1 MLVYTAMM
9 PPDSGVDFDMHLERT
24 LHNLDFLRSEM
35 TYDVFM
41 LYCPGNIPE
50 VGEDN
55 KKVSPRRIYDDLKKN
70 GFKV

>member
-1 MLVYTAMM
+1 VLVYAGMM

-50 VGEDN
+50 VGEET